1 LKSTSQDV
9 SVSRKPRR
17 IRITV
22 AGDRFLVEGRHR
34 LEGRVRISGN
44 KNAAIHTLAATLLTP
59 DDCYLENVPDIGDIH
74 FMVQILRALG
84 ATVDY
89 TSPSTLHVNAAGV
102 NTLVAPSDLATH
114 LRGSFLVMGPLLARF
129 GEAACCPPGGD
140 VIGLRPLNV
149 HLDGFRTL
157 NATVDHE
164 GDKFIA
170 RTKQLRGSRIF
181 LDYPS
186 VLGTQNLIL
195 AAALAEGRTT
205 LVNAA
210 AEPEIESLVEMLT
223 QMGARISGGGGH
235 TIEIEG
241 VKELRGAR
249 HRILPDRIE
258 AGTFAVAAAITQGD
272 VEMADGVP
280 RQLDALIWKLREAG
294 VHVDETDG
302 LLHVV
307 GVDSMQATNAQAVPY
322 PGLATDLQAPLAT
335 LLTQAKGVSSIYER
349 VFENRLLYV
358 GELRKMG
365 AEVITSGTTV
375 IISGPTPLYAANV
388 RAVDLRA
395 GAALVLAA
403 LAAEGKSEIG
413 DIFHLDRGYER
424 FDEKLR
430 SLGGRVE
437 RLADVGCE
445 E

>member
-1 LKSTSQDV
+1 M
-9 SVSRKPRR
+9 
-17 IRITV
+17 
-22 AGDRFLVEGRHR
+22 
-34 LEGRVRISGN
+34 RISGN
-44 KNAAIHTLAATLLTP
+44 KNAAIHTMAATLLTS
-59 DDCYLENVPDIGDIH
+59 DDCYLENVPAIGDVH

-84 ATVDY
+84 ATVEY
-89 TSPSTLHVNAAGV
+89 TSPSTLHINAAGV
-102 NTLVAPSDLATH
+102 HTLAAPSEMATH

-140 VIGLRPLNV
+140 IIGLRPLNV
-149 HLDGFRTL
+149 HLAGFRVL
-157 NATVDHE
+157 NATVGHE
-164 GDKFIA
+164 GDKFVA
-170 RTKQLRGSRIF
+170 RTKRLRGSRIF

-195 AAALAEGRTT
+195 AATLAEGRTT

-223 QMGARISGGGGH
+223 QMGARISGAGRH

-241 VKELRGAR
+241 VGELRGAT
-249 HRILPDRIE
+249 HRIIPDRIE
-258 AGTFAVAAAITQGD
+258 AGTFAIAAAATQGD
-272 VEMADGVP
+272 VEIAEGVP
-280 RQLDALIWKLREAG
+280 QQLDALLWKLGEAG
-294 VHVDETDG
+294 VKVEQTDG
-302 LLHVV
+302 LLRVR
-307 GVDSMQATNAQAVPY
+307 GTGSLQAINAQAVPY

-358 GELRKMG
+358 AELRKMG

-403 LAAEGKSEIG
+403 LAAEGKTEIS

-430 SLGGRVE
+430 SLGGCVE
-437 RLADVGCE
+437 RLDAAGSE
-445 E
+445 ENRLGGG